1 MSTLRFSEENPCKDT
16 KFRNHRHTISEYFLI
31 YEKVVS
37 ARQLFRD
44 KFVSLTCPGC
54 WPTSA
59 SSGGCVAAESD
70 RERRFVFSRRPA
82 FRTWTSPKILRRG
95 RVGSKTALCVLSA
108 SGFSD
113 FDFVEDPAFRQ
124 SRIENCI
131 FICLCARLFV
141 SLWTRRRPPCQQPRR
156 VHRHDSISKEKI
168 VVAENC
174 KTHLTNKK

>member
-59 SSGGCVAAESD
+59 SSEGL
-70 RERRFVFSRRPA
+70 RP
-82 FRTWTSPKILRRG
+82 G
-95 RVGSKTALCVLSA
+95 RVGSRAALCVLST

-113 FDFVEDPAFRQ
+113 LDLAEDPASWQ
-124 SRIENCI
+124 SWIENCI